1 MTSLKGDLR
10 SIMGTPF
17 GGVGHAVL
25 IFSRVTRAAFN
36 SDSVV
41 LQLHDR
47 IEMPEEAD
55 GKFQVDG
62 LDPGPI
68 RIELEGGTV
77 HNHGWNIDLPDEG
90 VWSLTDLVDAQVD
103 WSPAVIGRAEAAAR
117 EARDHADRAEAGAD
131 RVGTAEQ
138 VGVWASEASS
148 SASAAASA
156 RSAAQ
161 TARNAAQS
169 ARDAAEGHA
178 NRAATSESNA
188 KTSET
193 NAKQSETNAGDY
205 AAVATTAATE
215 AVDAMDSVSDIIG
228 AKYATQEYV
237 DSKTAAAIE
246 AGEIAPL
253 AAERAVGAASE
264 ARSDRLEIESH
275 RAVIDSAKDT
285 VLGYV
290 YSQVEPTDAALY
302 GAITT
307 PGTATNGWVEENLL
321 PKKTTAPQEASTIGA
336 ELITGAGWT
345 LGAGWAG
352 SLAAG
357 FTHTPGSTEPLVW
370 APASSLGAGTYLVEW
385 MWDGTTTVQDKYSGY
400 DVTLGDGE
408 AGIIYQGAAPNN
420 VNYSRAIKMT
430 TAGNLVFAPW
440 TMFEG
445 RIHSISIRKV
455 VSAAQIGAGFKDSTG
470 YRTAEFRFGKSAQ
483 YNIFFGTDSG
493 KWNFSGNR
501 NVAIGDMAMRDNV
514 TGFFNAAIGYEALRD
529 NVSGTRNMAI
539 GYRALAENI
548 SGDRNVGIGPFALTR
563 NTTGQ
568 RNVAIGVDVLWRS
581 TTGDDNVGIGYLTQ
595 TELRSG
601 ESNIAIGRYAMRHTH
616 GATDGSTAHN
626 IAVGR
631 EALGRVTG
639 VGNIGIGRRSLAS
652 TVGREGN
659 VAIGDYAL
667 EVSDTVQQTAVGKE
681 SLRYFTGGRNTA
693 FGNNALKGVSGAST
707 GSRNVAVGDN
717 AAIGLTSGSNN
728 TVIGPSAGPDLATAR
743 NNILIG
749 FSTYTQGNRDD
760 FLNIGNVLYGD
771 LAGKKFGI
779 GLHTPTARLHLL
791 GGSSSEGTAP
801 LKFSDGTLTSTPEVG
816 ALEFAGGK
824 LYFTPT
830 TGTRREI
837 AFVAAE

>member
-1 MTSLKGDLR
+1 MVQVNYCLVTQNIASVIEDSNIDDDRFPDIELVNGDVTFIPNVSNGSSYQVELPNGQLYTVPLGRIRAKIVNGQISHEGDRGVHLFAAGDGSNPSKISYSVSYSNLRAGGVPVSLNSFSFQAVPGGEVDLTGVMPVSGATPAGTVRGPRGTSLE
-10 SIMGTPF
+10 SI
-17 GGVGHAVL
+17 
-25 IFSRVTRAAFN
+25 
-36 SDSVV
+36 D
-41 LQLHDR
+41 
-47 IEMPEEAD
+47 
-55 GKFQVDG
+55 VDG
-62 LDPGPI
+62 
-68 RIELEGGTV
+68 
-77 HNHGWNIDLPDEG
+77 
-90 VWSLTDLVDAQVD
+90 SDLVFTTVNESGSFEMARIPIDHV
-103 WSPAVIGRAEAAAR
+103 VEAEAR
-117 EARDHADRAEAGAD
+117 EA
-131 RVGTAEQ
+131 
-138 VGVWASEASS
+138 
-148 SASAAASA
+148 A
-156 RSAAQ
+156 R
-161 TARNAAQS
+161 
-169 ARDAAEGHA
+169 
-178 NRAATSESNA
+178 
-188 KTSET
+188 
-193 NAKQSETNAGDY
+193 
-205 AAVATTAATE
+205 
-215 AVDAMDSVSDIIG
+215 
-228 AKYATQEYV
+228 
-237 DSKTAAAIE
+237 
-246 AGEIAPL
+246 L
-253 AAERAVGAASE
+253 AANLAVEGVNEITASGL
-264 ARSDRLEIESH
+264 DGPL
-275 RAVIDSAKDT
+275 
-285 VLGYV
+285 
-290 YSQVEPTDAALY
+290 YSLF
-302 GAITT
+302 TT
-307 PGTATNGWVEENLL
+307 PGTATHGWMEENSM
-321 PKKTTAPQEASTIGA
+321 PVKTTEAQETSTIGA
-336 ELITGAGWT
+336 ELVTSDGWEIGTGWSGDFS
-345 LGAGWAG
+345 G
-352 SLAAG
+352 G

-370 APASSLGAGTYLVEW
+370 SPTSPLEPGTYLVEW
-385 MWDGTTTVQDKYSGY
+385 MWDGTTTEQDKYSGF

-430 TAGNLVFAPW
+430 TAGNLVFTPW

-455 VSAAQIGAGFKDSTG
+455 VSAAQIGAGFKDSAG
-470 YRTAEFRFGKSAQ
+470 YRTAELRFGKSAQ

-514 TGFFNAAIGYEALRD
+514 TGFFNAAIGYEALRN

-539 GYRALAENI
+539 GYRALAENM

-601 ESNIAIGRYAMRHTH
+601 ESNIAIGRYAMRHTR

-801 LKFSDGTLTSTPEVG
+801 LKFSDGTLTSTPEAG

-837 AFVAAE
+837 AFVTTP